1 MKQSKYTLQIPIDEG
16 MLLFNTV
23 NTGLVH
29 LNESEKSIYFSLI
42 KKHRNLLRKT
52 HPLSLNFLIWAI
64 L

>member
-29 LNESEKSIYFSLI
+29 LNESEKTII
-42 KKHRNLLRKT
+42 
-52 HPLSLNFLIWAI
+52 NF
-64 L
+64 